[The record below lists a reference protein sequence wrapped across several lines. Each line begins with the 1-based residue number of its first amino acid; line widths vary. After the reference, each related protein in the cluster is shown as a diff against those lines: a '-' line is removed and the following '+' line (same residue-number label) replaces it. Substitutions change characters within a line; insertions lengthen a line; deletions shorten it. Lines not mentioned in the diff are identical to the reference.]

1 MKQDLISKWYN
12 PDLTDEQNVSLLKEH
27 GISIS
32 VITLKR
38 WRKKQGISKE
48 KGGDRKSQHYKDNTT
63 KIKVSLQNQS
73 IKDNKEEKSKYQNQS
88 IISDQSIKI
97 KVSNPLNQSAI
108 LENQSIISD
117 QSIKIKVSNPLNQSA
132 ILENQSIKSE
142 EIKVSKSEKQSDKS
156 KCKNQSTTF
165 EEAEPLDWDME
176 DGKFMEIMPKG
187 KITSEMYDKMFGDDS
202 VPHYTGK
209 TPPKQITLETFR
221 NETGDLPVKDV
232 KYYLSKNL
240 PEVIDDAEEFKKWI
254 NATFYLLKGTK
265 NWTDYLLHRETYS
278 KILAAANRGYSAD
291 YEKGTTVEQ
300 WQIQRAKDSYYKMW
314 GNYKYPYF
322 EKKYSNEPYNV
333 ACEDLYK
340 TYGIVPMKLEDY
352 RKVIDE
358 KLGKKQEKINSDP
371 NWQPFSMKGNTY
383 ADEDYDE
390 DEEEEIE
397 RKNYDKDISN
407 KAVNGMTNEEM
418 MRFVC
423 DGNF

>member
-1 MKQDLISKWYN
+1 MKQDLIGKWYN
-12 PDLTDEQNVSLLKEH
+12 PDLTDDQNVSLLKEH

-32 VITLKR
+32 LSTLRR
-38 WRKKQGISKE
+38 WRKSQSITKTM
-48 KGGDRKSQHYKDNTT
+48 GGDHKSEEYKKSKNQVVKLQKSTIQNQVFKQNEYLKSSVQNQVIKSEIKCSESSNQNEEQVVKT
-63 KIKVSLQNQS
+63 NEIKVS
-73 IKDNKEEKSKYQNQS
+73 K
-88 IISDQSIKI
+88 
-97 KVSNPLNQSAI
+97 PLNQSAI
-108 LENQSIISD
+108 
-117 QSIKIKVSNPLNQSA
+117 
-132 ILENQSIKSE
+132 SE
-142 EIKVSKSEKQSDKS
+142 EENEI
-156 KCKNQSTTF
+156 
-165 EEAEPLDWDME
+165 LDWDME

-221 NETGDLPVKDV
+221 NDTGDLPVKDV

-240 PEVIDDAEEFKKWI
+240 PEVIDDSEEFKKWI
-254 NATFYLLKGTK
+254 NATFYLLKGAK

-291 YEKGTTVEQ
+291 YENGTTVEQ

-340 TYGIVPMKLEDY
+340 TYGIVPMRLEDY
-352 RKVIDE
+352 RRIMDE
-358 KLGKKQEKINSDP
+358 KMGKKKEKINSDP

>member
-1 MKQDLISKWYN
+1 MYLKQDLIGKWYN

-88 IISDQSIKI
+88 IKI
-97 KVSNPLNQSAI
+97 KVSSPLNQS
-108 LENQSIISD
+108 
-117 QSIKIKVSNPLNQSA
+117 V

-142 EIKVSKSEKQSDKS
+142 EIKVSKSE
-156 KCKNQSTTF
+156 NQSATF

-240 PEVIDDAEEFKKWI
+240 PKVIDDAEEFKKWI
-254 NATFYLLKGTK
+254 NATFYLKKKKK

-278 KILAAANRGYSAD
+278 KILAAARKGYEPD

-314 GNYKYPYF
+314 GSYKYPYF
-322 EKKYSNEPYNV
+322 EQKYSNEPYNV

-340 TYGIVPMKLEDY
+340 TYGIVPMRLEDY
-352 RKVIDE
+352 RRIMNE
-358 KLGKKQEKINSDP
+358 KMGKKQEKINSDP

-390 DEEEEIE
+390 DEEEEISNK
-397 RKNYDKDISN
+397 KNYDNDISN

>member
-1 MKQDLISKWYN
+1 MKQDLIGKWYN

-48 KGGDRKSQHYKDNTT
+48 RGGDRKSEYYKDSVAETKVSLQNQSIISDQSI
-63 KIKVSLQNQS
+63 KIKVSNPNNNQSITSKSKYQNQS

-108 LENQSIISD
+108 L
-117 QSIKIKVSNPLNQSA
+117 
-132 ILENQSIKSE
+132 
-142 EIKVSKSEKQSDKS
+142 
-156 KCKNQSTTF
+156 

-209 TPPKQITLETFR
+209 TPPKKITLETFR

-240 PEVIDDAEEFKKWI
+240 PKVIDDAEEFKKWI
-254 NATFYLLKGTK
+254 NATFYLLKGAK
-265 NWTDYLLHRETYS
+265 NWTDYLLHRETYG
-278 KILAAANRGYSAD
+278 KILAAARKGYESD

-340 TYGIVPMKLEDY
+340 TYGIVPMRLEDY
-352 RKVIDE
+352 RRIMEE
-358 KLGKKQEKINSDP
+358 KSGKKQEKINSDP

-383 ADEDYDE
+383 SDEDYDE
-390 DEEEEIE
+390 EEEEISNK
-397 RKNYDKDISN
+397 KNYDKDISN

-418 MRFVC
+418 MKFVC

>member
-1 MKQDLISKWYN
+1 MKQDLIGKWYN

-32 VITLKR
+32 KRTLIT
-38 WRKKQGISKE
+38 WRKNQGIAKQR
-48 KGGDRKSQHYKDNTT
+48 GGDRKSIDFK
-63 KIKVSLQNQS
+63 
-73 IKDNKEEKSKYQNQS
+73 
-88 IISDQSIKI
+88 
-97 KVSNPLNQSAI
+97 NQSAI
-108 LENQSIISD
+108 FKVQLLTNQSAKVTKSKCKNQDATLENQSIISD

-132 ILENQSIKSE
+132 
-142 EIKVSKSEKQSDKS
+142 
-156 KCKNQSTTF
+156 TF
-165 EEAEPLDWDME
+165 EEAEPLDWDNE

-187 KITSEMYDKMFGDDS
+187 KITSEIYDKMFGDDS

-340 TYGIVPMKLEDY
+340 TYGIVPMRLEDY
-352 RKVIDE
+352 RRIIDE
-358 KLGKKQEKINSDP
+358 KMGKKQEKINSDP

-390 DEEEEIE
+390 DDEEEIE

>member
-1 MKQDLISKWYN
+1 MKQDLIKKWYN
-12 PDLTDEQNVSLLKEH
+12 PGLTDEQNVSLLKEH

-32 VITLKR
+32 AITLKR

-48 KGGDRKSQHYKDNTT
+48 RGGDRKSQYYKDSVAET
-63 KIKVSLQNQS
+63 KVSLQNQS

-97 KVSNPLNQSAI
+97 KVSNPNNNQSI
-108 LENQSIISD
+108 KIQSKYQNQSIISDQSEKIKVSKSENQSIISD
-117 QSIKIKVSNPLNQSA
+117 QSEKIKVQNSLNQSA
-132 ILENQSIKSE
+132 
-142 EIKVSKSEKQSDKS
+142 
-156 KCKNQSTTF
+156 TF
-165 EEAEPLDWDME
+165 EEAEPLGWDME

-240 PEVIDDAEEFKKWI
+240 PKVIDDAEEFKKWI
-254 NATFYLLKGTK
+254 NATFYLLKGAK

-340 TYGIVPMKLEDY
+340 TYGIVPMRLEDY
-352 RKVIDE
+352 RRIMDE
-358 KLGKKQEKINSDP
+358 KMGKKQEKINSDP

>member
-32 VITLKR
+32 LSTLRR
-38 WRKKQGISKE
+38 WRKSQSITKTI
-48 KGGDRKSQHYKDNTT
+48 GGDHKSEEYKKSKNQVVKLQKSSSQNQVFKQNEYLKSSVQNQVIKSEIKCSESSNQNEEQVVKTNE
-63 KIKVSLQNQS
+63 IKVS
-73 IKDNKEEKSKYQNQS
+73 K
-88 IISDQSIKI
+88 
-97 KVSNPLNQSAI
+97 PLNQSAI
-108 LENQSIISD
+108 
-117 QSIKIKVSNPLNQSA
+117 
-132 ILENQSIKSE
+132 SE
-142 EIKVSKSEKQSDKS
+142 EENEI
-156 KCKNQSTTF
+156 
-165 EEAEPLDWDME
+165 LDWDME

-333 ACEDLYK
+333 TCEDLYK
-340 TYGIVPMKLEDY
+340 TYGIVPMRLEDY
-352 RKVIDE
+352 RRIMDE
-358 KLGKKQEKINSDP
+358 KMGKKKEKINSDP

>member
-1 MKQDLISKWYN
+1 MKQDLIGKWYN
-12 PDLTDEQNVSLLKEH
+12 TDLTDEQNVSLLKEH
-27 GISIS
+27 GINICLK
-32 VITLKR
+32 TLKN
-38 WRKKQGISKE
+38 WRKNQGITKQR
-48 KGGDRKSQHYKDNTT
+48 GGDRKSIEYKNQSV
-63 KIKVSLQNQS
+63 KIKRQISPEISKGNFQS
-73 IKDNKEEKSKYQNQS
+73 VKNNEYQRVNS
-88 IISDQSIKI
+88 T
-97 KVSNPLNQSAI
+97 NNQSANSS
-108 LENQSIISD
+108 ENQ
-117 QSIKIKVSNPLNQSA
+117 
-132 ILENQSIKSE
+132 SE
-142 EIKVSKSEKQSDKS
+142 EIKVQLLTNQSVKVTKS
-156 KCKNQSTTF
+156 KCKNQSATF

-240 PEVIDDAEEFKKWI
+240 PKVIDDAEEFKKWI
-254 NATFYLLKGTK
+254 NATFYLLKGAK
-265 NWTDYLLHRETYS
+265 NWTDYLLHRETYG
-278 KILAAANRGYSAD
+278 KILAAAKKGYEPD
-291 YEKGTTVEQ
+291 YEKGTTVER
-300 WQIQRAKDSYYKMW
+300 WQIQRAKDSYYNMW

-340 TYGIVPMKLEDY
+340 TYGIVPMRLEDY
-352 RKVIDE
+352 RRIMDE
-358 KLGKKQEKINSDP
+358 KMGKEQEKINSDP

>member
-1 MKQDLISKWYN
+1 MKQDLIKKWYN
-12 PDLTDEQNVSLLKEH
+12 PELTDEQNVSLLKEH

-48 KGGDRKSQHYKDNTT
+48 RGGDRKSQYYKDSVAET
-63 KIKVSLQNQS
+63 KVSLQNQS

-97 KVSNPLNQSAI
+97 KVSGTDDNQSIKKDEIKVSKPLNQSA
-108 LENQSIISD
+108 
-117 QSIKIKVSNPLNQSA
+117 
-132 ILENQSIKSE
+132 
-142 EIKVSKSEKQSDKS
+142 
-156 KCKNQSTTF
+156 TF

-221 NETGDLPVKDV
+221 NETGELPVKDV

-333 ACEDLYK
+333 ACEELYK
-340 TYGIVPMKLEDY
+340 TYGIVPMRLEDY
-352 RKVIDE
+352 RRIMDE
-358 KLGKKQEKINSDP
+358 KLGKKQEKNNSDP

>member
-1 MKQDLISKWYN
+1 MKQDLIKKWYN
-12 PDLTDEQNVSLLKEH
+12 PELTDEQNVSLLKEH

-38 WRKKQGISKE
+38 WRKKQGIFKE
-48 KGGDRKSQHYKDNTT
+48 RGGDRKSQYYKDSVAET
-63 KIKVSLQNQS
+63 KVSL
-73 IKDNKEEKSKYQNQS
+73 QNQS

-97 KVSNPLNQSAI
+97 KVSNPDDNQSITIQSKYQERVKELQAKGRNQSI
-108 LENQSIISD
+108 KKDEIKVSKSENQSIISD
-117 QSIKIKVSNPLNQSA
+117 QN
-132 ILENQSIKSE
+132 
-142 EIKVSKSEKQSDKS
+142 DKS
-156 KCKNQSTTF
+156 KCNFQSATF
-165 EEAEPLDWDME
+165 EEAEPLDWDNE

-221 NETGDLPVKDV
+221 NETGDLPVKDI

-340 TYGIVPMKLEDY
+340 TYGIVPMRLENY
-352 RKVIDE
+352 RRIMDE
-358 KLGKKQEKINSDP
+358 KSGKKQEKINSDP

-390 DEEEEIE
+390 EEEEISNK
-397 RKNYDKDISN
+397 KNYDKDISN

>member
-1 MKQDLISKWYN
+1 MKQDLIKKWYN
-12 PDLTDEQNVSLLKEH
+12 PELTDEQNVSLLKEH

-32 VITLKR
+32 KRTLIT
-38 WRKKQGISKE
+38 WRKNQGIAKQR
-48 KGGDRKSQHYKDNTT
+48 GGDRKSIDFK
-63 KIKVSLQNQS
+63 NQS
-73 IKDNKEEKSKYQNQS
+73 AIFKVQNVTDKSKYQNQS
-88 IISDQSIKI
+88 EEI
-97 KVSNPLNQSAI
+97 KVQLLSNQSAKVTKSKCK
-108 LENQSIISD
+108 NQ
-117 QSIKIKVSNPLNQSA
+117 NA

-142 EIKVSKSEKQSDKS
+142 KIKVSKSEKQSDES
-156 KCKNQSTTF
+156 KYQNQSATF

-340 TYGIVPMKLEDY
+340 TYGIVPMRLEDY
-352 RKVIDE
+352 RRMMDE
-358 KLGKKQEKINSDP
+358 KSGKKQEKINSDP

-390 DEEEEIE
+390 EEEEIE

>member
-1 MKQDLISKWYN
+1 MKQDLIGKWYN

-48 KGGDRKSQHYKDNTT
+48 RGGDRKSQYYKDSVAET
-63 KIKVSLQNQS
+63 KVSL
-73 IKDNKEEKSKYQNQS
+73 QNQS

-97 KVSNPLNQSAI
+97 KVSNP
-108 LENQSIISD
+108 EDNQSITIQSKYQERVKELQAKGMK
-117 QSIKIKVSNPLNQSA
+117 QSIKKD
-132 ILENQSIKSE
+132 
-142 EIKVSKSEKQSDKS
+142 EIKVSKSENQSIILDQSAKSKEQKQSA
-156 KCKNQSTTF
+156 TF

-221 NETGDLPVKDV
+221 NETGDLPVKDI

-340 TYGIVPMKLEDY
+340 TYGIVPIRLEDY
-352 RKVIDE
+352 RRIMDE
-358 KLGKKQEKINSDP
+358 KMGKKQEKINSDP

-390 DEEEEIE
+390 EEEEISNK
-397 RKNYDKDISN
+397 KNYDKDISN
-407 KAVNGMTNEEM
+407 TAVNGMTNEEM

>member
-1 MKQDLISKWYN
+1 MKQDLIGKWYN

-48 KGGDRKSQHYKDNTT
+48 RGGDRKSQYYKDSIVET
-63 KIKVSLQNQS
+63 KVSLQNQS

-97 KVSNPLNQSAI
+97 KVSNPDD
-108 LENQSIISD
+108 NQSI
-117 QSIKIKVSNPLNQSA
+117 KKEGIKVSKPLNQSA
-132 ILENQSIKSE
+132 ISE
-142 EIKVSKSEKQSDKS
+142 EESEV
-156 KCKNQSTTF
+156 
-165 EEAEPLDWDME
+165 LDWDME

-340 TYGIVPMKLEDY
+340 TYGIVPMRLEDY
-352 RKVIDE
+352 RRMMDE
-358 KLGKKQEKINSDP
+358 KSGKKQEKINSDP

-383 ADEDYDE
+383 TDEDYDE
-390 DEEEEIE
+390 EEEEISDK
-397 RKNYDKDISN
+397 KNYDKDISN

>member
-1 MKQDLISKWYN
+1 MKQDLIGKWYN

-32 VITLKR
+32 KRTLIT
-38 WRKKQGISKE
+38 WRKNQGIAKQR
-48 KGGDRKSQHYKDNTT
+48 GGDRKSIDFKNQSAIFKVQNIADKSKCNFQSANSSENQSEE
-63 KIKVSLQNQS
+63 IKVQLLSNQS
-73 IKDNKEEKSKYQNQS
+73 AKVTKSKCKNQ
-88 IISDQSIKI
+88 D
-97 KVSNPLNQSAI
+97 AI

-132 ILENQSIKSE
+132 ISE
-142 EIKVSKSEKQSDKS
+142 EEIEV
-156 KCKNQSTTF
+156 
-165 EEAEPLDWDME
+165 LDWDME

-314 GNYKYPYF
+314 GNFKYPYF

-340 TYGIVPMKLEDY
+340 TYGIVPMRLEDY
-352 RKVIDE
+352 RRIMDE
-358 KLGKKQEKINSDP
+358 KMGKKQEKINSDP

-390 DEEEEIE
+390 EEEEISNK
-397 RKNYDKDISN
+397 KNYDKDISN

>member
-1 MKQDLISKWYN
+1 MKQDLIKKWYN
-12 PDLTDEQNVSLLKEH
+12 SELTDEQNVSLLKEH

-32 VITLKR
+32 AITLKR

-48 KGGDRKSQHYKDNTT
+48 RGGDRKSQYYKDSVAET
-63 KIKVSLQNQS
+63 KVSLQNQS

-88 IISDQSIKI
+88 ITSKSKYQ
-97 KVSNPLNQSAI
+97 
-108 LENQSIISD
+108 NQSIISD
-117 QSIKIKVSNPLNQSA
+117 QSEKIKVQNSLNQSA
-132 ILENQSIKSE
+132 
-142 EIKVSKSEKQSDKS
+142 
-156 KCKNQSTTF
+156 TF
-165 EEAEPLDWDME
+165 EEAEPLDWDNE

-322 EKKYSNEPYNV
+322 EKKYSNEPYNA

-340 TYGIVPMKLEDY
+340 TYGIVPMRLEDY
-352 RKVIDE
+352 RRIMDE
-358 KLGKKQEKINSDP
+358 KMGKKQEKINSDP

-418 MRFVC
+418 MKFVC

>member
-1 MKQDLISKWYN
+1 MKQDLIGKWYN

-32 VITLKR
+32 LSTLRR
-38 WRKKQGISKE
+38 WRKSQSITKTM
-48 KGGDRKSQHYKDNTT
+48 GGDHKSEEYKKSKNQVVKLQKSSSQNQVFKQNEYLKLSVQNQVIKSEIKCSESSNQNEEQVVKTNE
-63 KIKVSLQNQS
+63 IKVS
-73 IKDNKEEKSKYQNQS
+73 K
-88 IISDQSIKI
+88 
-97 KVSNPLNQSAI
+97 PLNQSAI
-108 LENQSIISD
+108 
-117 QSIKIKVSNPLNQSA
+117 
-132 ILENQSIKSE
+132 SE
-142 EIKVSKSEKQSDKS
+142 EENEI
-156 KCKNQSTTF
+156 
-165 EEAEPLDWDME
+165 LDWDME

-333 ACEDLYK
+333 TCEDLYK
-340 TYGIVPMKLEDY
+340 TYGIVPMRLEDY
-352 RKVIDE
+352 RRIMDE
-358 KLGKKQEKINSDP
+358 KMGKKKEKINSDP

-383 ADEDYDE
+383 ADEDYNE

>member
-1 MKQDLISKWYN
+1 MKQDLIKKWYN
-12 PDLTDEQNVSLLKEH
+12 PELTDEQNVSLLKEH

-32 VITLKR
+32 KRTLIT
-38 WRKKQGISKE
+38 WRKNQGIAKQR
-48 KGGDRKSQHYKDNTT
+48 GGDRKSIDFKNQSAIFKVQNIADKSKCNFQSANSSENQSEE
-63 KIKVSLQNQS
+63 IKVQKLHNQS
-73 IKDNKEEKSKYQNQS
+73 AKITQSKCKNQ
-88 IISDQSIKI
+88 D
-97 KVSNPLNQSAI
+97 AI

-132 ILENQSIKSE
+132 ISE
-142 EIKVSKSEKQSDKS
+142 EESDV
-156 KCKNQSTTF
+156 
-165 EEAEPLDWDME
+165 LDWDNE

-278 KILAAANRGYSAD
+278 KILAAANRGYSPD
-291 YEKGTTVEQ
+291 YENGTTVEQ

-340 TYGIVPMKLEDY
+340 TYGIVPMRLEDY
-352 RKVIDE
+352 RRIMDE
-358 KLGKKQEKINSDP
+358 KMGKKQEKINSDP

-390 DEEEEIE
+390 DEEEEISNK
-397 RKNYDKDISN
+397 KNYDKDISN

>member
-88 IISDQSIKI
+88 IISDQSEKI
-97 KVSNPLNQSAI
+97 KVSNPI
-108 LENQSIISD
+108 NQSITSKSKY
-117 QSIKIKVSNPLNQSA
+117 QNQDA

-142 EIKVSKSEKQSDKS
+142 EIKVSKSE
-156 KCKNQSTTF
+156 NQSAIS
-165 EEAEPLDWDME
+165 EEDEILDWDLE
-176 DGKFMEIMPKG
+176 SGEFLDLGGKNGEM
-187 KITSEMYDKMFGDDS
+187 TSEEFDRLFGDDS

-209 TPPKQITLETFR
+209 MPPKEITIDSFR
-221 NETGDLPVKDV
+221 NDTGEPPVNDV
-232 KYYLSKNL
+232 YYYLQKNL
-240 PEVIDDAEEFKKWI
+240 PKIIDEAEEFKKWI

-265 NWTDYLLHRETYS
+265 NWTDYKMHRETYS
-278 KILAAANRGYSAD
+278 KILAAANRAYNTE

-300 WQIQRAKDSYYKMW
+300 WQIERAKDSYYKMW
-314 GNYKYPYF
+314 GNKYIYF
-322 EKKYSNEPYNV
+322 QKKYSNEPYNI
-333 ACEDLYK
+333 ACEDLYRD
-340 TYGIVPMKLEDY
+340 YGIVPMRLEDY
-352 RKVIDE
+352 KEMMDI
-358 KLGKKQEKINSDP
+358 KLGRQKKQINSDP

-383 ADEDYDE
+383 NDESYEED
-390 DEEEEIE
+390 DEEEISY
-397 RKNYDKDISN
+397 KNKYDNDISN
-407 KAVNGMTNEEM
+407 KAVNGMSNEEM
-418 MRFVC
+418 LRFVC

>member
-1 MKQDLISKWYN
+1 MKQDLIGKWYN

-32 VITLKR
+32 LSTLRR
-38 WRKKQGISKE
+38 WRKSQSITKTM
-48 KGGDRKSQHYKDNTT
+48 GGDHKSEEYKKSKNQVV
-63 KIKVSLQNQS
+63 KLQKSSSQNQVF
-73 IKDNKEEKSKYQNQS
+73 KQNEYLKSSVQYQ
-88 IISDQSIKI
+88 
-97 KVSNPLNQSAI
+97 V
-108 LENQSIISD
+108 
-117 QSIKIKVSNPLNQSA
+117 V
-132 ILENQSIKSE
+132 KSE
-142 EIKVSKSEKQSDKS
+142 IKCSESSSQNEEQVVKTNEIKVSKPLNQRAISE
-156 KCKNQSTTF
+156 
-165 EEAEPLDWDME
+165 EENEILDWDME

-221 NETGDLPVKDV
+221 NETGDLPVKDM

-240 PEVIDDAEEFKKWI
+240 PKVIDDAEEFKKWI
-254 NATFYLLKGTK
+254 NATFYLLKGAK
-265 NWTDYLLHRETYS
+265 NWTDYLLHRETYG

-314 GNYKYPYF
+314 GNCKYPYF

-340 TYGIVPMKLEDY
+340 TYGIVPMRLEDY
-352 RKVIDE
+352 RKIMDE
-358 KLGKKQEKINSDP
+358 KSGKKQEKINSDP

>member
-1 MKQDLISKWYN
+1 MKQDLIGKWYN

-48 KGGDRKSQHYKDNTT
+48 RGGDRKSQYYKDSIVET
-63 KIKVSLQNQS
+63 KVSLQNQS

-97 KVSNPLNQSAI
+97 KVSKPDDNQSIKKDEIKVSKPLNQSA
-108 LENQSIISD
+108 NM
-117 QSIKIKVSNPLNQSA
+117 
-132 ILENQSIKSE
+132 E
-142 EIKVSKSEKQSDKS
+142 EESM
-156 KCKNQSTTF
+156 T
-165 EEAEPLDWDME
+165 LDWDNE

-209 TPPKQITLETFR
+209 THPKQITLETFR
-221 NETGDLPVKDV
+221 NETGDLPVKNV

-340 TYGIVPMKLEDY
+340 TYGIVPMRLEDY
-352 RKVIDE
+352 RRIMDE

-390 DEEEEIE
+390 EEEEIE

>member
-1 MKQDLISKWYN
+1 MKQDLIKKWYN
-12 PDLTDEQNVSLLKEH
+12 PVLTDEQNVSLLKEH

-32 VITLKR
+32 AITLKR

-48 KGGDRKSQHYKDNTT
+48 RGGDRKSQYYKDSVAET
-63 KIKVSLQNQS
+63 KVSLQNQS

-97 KVSNPLNQSAI
+97 KVSNPNNNQSI
-108 LENQSIISD
+108 KIQSKYQNQSIKSEKIKVSKSENQSIISD
-117 QSIKIKVSNPLNQSA
+117 QSEKSKVQNSLNQSA
-132 ILENQSIKSE
+132 
-142 EIKVSKSEKQSDKS
+142 
-156 KCKNQSTTF
+156 TF

-176 DGKFMEIMPKG
+176 DVKFMEIMPKG

-240 PEVIDDAEEFKKWI
+240 PKVIDDAEEFKKWI
-254 NATFYLLKGTK
+254 NATFYLLKGAK

-340 TYGIVPMKLEDY
+340 TYGIVPMRLEDY
-352 RKVIDE
+352 RRIMDE
-358 KLGKKQEKINSDP
+358 KMGKNQEKINSDP

-390 DEEEEIE
+390 DEEEEIK

>member
-1 MKQDLISKWYN
+1 MKQDLIGKWYN

-32 VITLKR
+32 LSTLRR
-38 WRKKQGISKE
+38 WRKSQSITKTM
-48 KGGDRKSQHYKDNTT
+48 GGDHKSEEYKKSKNQVVKLQKSSSQNQVFKQNEYLKSSVQNQVVKSEIKCSESSSQNEEQVVKTNE
-63 KIKVSLQNQS
+63 IKVS
-73 IKDNKEEKSKYQNQS
+73 K
-88 IISDQSIKI
+88 
-97 KVSNPLNQSAI
+97 PLNQSAI
-108 LENQSIISD
+108 
-117 QSIKIKVSNPLNQSA
+117 
-132 ILENQSIKSE
+132 SE
-142 EIKVSKSEKQSDKS
+142 EENEI
-156 KCKNQSTTF
+156 
-165 EEAEPLDWDME
+165 LDWDME

-221 NETGDLPVKDV
+221 NETGNLPVKDV

-240 PEVIDDAEEFKKWI
+240 PEVIDNSEEFKKWI

-340 TYGIVPMKLEDY
+340 TYGIVPMRLEDY
-352 RKVIDE
+352 RRIMDE
-358 KLGKKQEKINSDP
+358 KSGKKQEKINSDP

>member
-1 MKQDLISKWYN
+1 MKQDLIGKWYN

-32 VITLKR
+32 LSTLRR
-38 WRKKQGISKE
+38 WRKSQSITKTM
-48 KGGDRKSQHYKDNTT
+48 GGDH
-63 KIKVSLQNQS
+63 
-73 IKDNKEEKSKYQNQS
+73 
-88 IISDQSIKI
+88 
-97 KVSNPLNQSAI
+97 
-108 LENQSIISD
+108 
-117 QSIKIKVSNPLNQSA
+117 
-132 ILENQSIKSE
+132 KSE
-142 EIKVSKSEKQSDKS
+142 EYKKSKNQVVKIKCSTDENQVFKQNEYLKSSVQNQVVKSEIKCSKSSVQNENQVVKDNEKQ
-156 KCKNQSTTF
+156 NVNL
-165 EEAEPLDWDME
+165 EEESEVLDWDNE
-176 DGKFMEIMPKG
+176 DGKFMEITPKG

-221 NETGDLPVKDV
+221 NETGDLPVKDI

-240 PEVIDDAEEFKKWI
+240 PKVIDDAEEFKKWI

-265 NWTDYLLHRETYS
+265 NWTDYLLHRETYG
-278 KILAAANRGYSAD
+278 KILAAANRGYSPD

-314 GNYKYPYF
+314 GTYKYPYF

-333 ACEDLYK
+333 ACEELYK
-340 TYGIVPMKLEDY
+340 TYGIVPMRLEDY
-352 RKVIDE
+352 RRVMDE
-358 KLGKKQEKINSDP
+358 KSGKKQEKINSDP

-390 DEEEEIE
+390 EEEEISNK
-397 RKNYDKDISN
+397 KNYDKDISN

>member
-1 MKQDLISKWYN
+1 MKQDLIGKWYN

-97 KVSNPLNQSAI
+97 KVSNPDN
-108 LENQSIISD
+108 NQSITIQSKYQN
-117 QSIKIKVSNPLNQSA
+117 QSIKKDEIKVSKPLNQSA
-132 ILENQSIKSE
+132 ISE
-142 EIKVSKSEKQSDKS
+142 EESEV
-156 KCKNQSTTF
+156 
-165 EEAEPLDWDME
+165 LDWDME

-278 KILAAANRGYSAD
+278 KILAAARKGYEPD

-340 TYGIVPMKLEDY
+340 TYGIVPMRLEDY
-352 RKVIDE
+352 RRMMDE
-358 KLGKKQEKINSDP
+358 KSGKKQEKINSDP

-383 ADEDYDE
+383 ADEDYDD

>member
-1 MKQDLISKWYN
+1 MKQDLIKKWYN
-12 PDLTDEQNVSLLKEH
+12 PELTDEQNVSLLKEH

-32 VITLKR
+32 AITLKR

-48 KGGDRKSQHYKDNTT
+48 RGGDRKSQYYKDSVAET
-63 KIKVSLQNQS
+63 KVSLQNQS

-88 IISDQSIKI
+88 IISDQSIK
-97 KVSNPLNQSAI
+97 
-108 LENQSIISD
+108 
-117 QSIKIKVSNPLNQSA
+117 
-132 ILENQSIKSE
+132 SE
-142 EIKVSKSEKQSDKS
+142 EIKVSKSENQSDKS
-156 KCKNQSTTF
+156 KYQNQSATF
-165 EEAEPLDWDME
+165 EEAEPLDWDNE

-340 TYGIVPMKLEDY
+340 TYGIVPMRLEDY
-352 RKVIDE
+352 RRIMDE
-358 KLGKKQEKINSDP
+358 KMGKNQEKINSDP

-418 MRFVC
+418 MKFVC

>member
-1 MKQDLISKWYN
+1 MKQDLIGKWYN

-48 KGGDRKSQHYKDNTT
+48 RGGDRKSQYYKDSIVET
-63 KIKVSLQNQS
+63 KVSLQNQS
-73 IKDNKEEKSKYQNQS
+73 IKDTKEEKSKYQNQS

-97 KVSNPLNQSAI
+97 KVSNPDD
-108 LENQSIISD
+108 NQSIKKD
-117 QSIKIKVSNPLNQSA
+117 EIKVSKPLNQSA
-132 ILENQSIKSE
+132 
-142 EIKVSKSEKQSDKS
+142 
-156 KCKNQSTTF
+156 TF
-165 EEAEPLDWDME
+165 EEAEPLNWDME

-340 TYGIVPMKLEDY
+340 TYGIVPMRLEDY
-352 RKVIDE
+352 RRMMDE
-358 KLGKKQEKINSDP
+358 KSGKKQEKINSDP

-390 DEEEEIE
+390 EEEEISDK
-397 RKNYDKDISN
+397 KNYDKDISN

>member
-1 MKQDLISKWYN
+1 MKQDLIKKWYN
-12 PDLTDEQNVSLLKEH
+12 PVLTDEQNVSLLKEH

-32 VITLKR
+32 AITLKR

-48 KGGDRKSQHYKDNTT
+48 RGGDRKSQYYKDSVAET
-63 KIKVSLQNQS
+63 KVSLQNQS

-97 KVSNPLNQSAI
+97 KVSNPNNNQSI
-108 LENQSIISD
+108 KIQSKYQNQSIKSEKIKVSKSENQSIISD
-117 QSIKIKVSNPLNQSA
+117 QSEKSKVQNSLNQSA
-132 ILENQSIKSE
+132 
-142 EIKVSKSEKQSDKS
+142 
-156 KCKNQSTTF
+156 TF

-176 DGKFMEIMPKG
+176 DVKFMEIMPKG

-240 PEVIDDAEEFKKWI
+240 PKVIDDAEEFKKWI
-254 NATFYLLKGTK
+254 NATFYLLKGAK

-340 TYGIVPMKLEDY
+340 TYGIVPMRLEDY
-352 RKVIDE
+352 RRIMDE
-358 KLGKKQEKINSDP
+358 KMGKNQEKINSDP

-390 DEEEEIE
+390 DEEEEIK

-418 MRFVC
+418 MRFIC

>member
-1 MKQDLISKWYN
+1 MKQDLIKKWYN
-12 PDLTDEQNVSLLKEH
+12 PELTDEQNVSLLKEH

-32 VITLKR
+32 KRTLVT
-38 WRKKQGISKE
+38 WRKNNSIIRTR
-48 KGGDRKSQHYKDNTT
+48 GGDHCSEEYK
-63 KIKVSLQNQS
+63 KAKC
-73 IKDNKEEKSKYQNQS
+73 KSKVQNSLKQS
-88 IISDQSIKI
+88 AISDQSKKS
-97 KVSNPLNQSAI
+97 KVQKQSAISDQSEKSKVQNSLNQSA
-108 LENQSIISD
+108 
-117 QSIKIKVSNPLNQSA
+117 
-132 ILENQSIKSE
+132 
-142 EIKVSKSEKQSDKS
+142 
-156 KCKNQSTTF
+156 TF
-165 EEAEPLDWDME
+165 EEAEPLGWDNE

-240 PEVIDDAEEFKKWI
+240 PKVIDDAEEFKKWI
-254 NATFYLLKGTK
+254 NATFYLLKGAK

-340 TYGIVPMKLEDY
+340 TYGIVPMRLEDY
-352 RKVIDE
+352 RRIMDE
-358 KLGKKQEKINSDP
+358 KMGKKQEKINSDP

>member
-1 MKQDLISKWYN
+1 MKQDLIGKWYN

-32 VITLKR
+32 LSTLRR
-38 WRKKQGISKE
+38 WRKSQSITKTM
-48 KGGDRKSQHYKDNTT
+48 GGDHKSEEYKKSKNQVVKLQKSSSQNQVFKQNEYLKSSVQNQVVKSEIKCSESSSQNEEQVVKTNE
-63 KIKVSLQNQS
+63 IKVS
-73 IKDNKEEKSKYQNQS
+73 K
-88 IISDQSIKI
+88 
-97 KVSNPLNQSAI
+97 PLNQSAI
-108 LENQSIISD
+108 
-117 QSIKIKVSNPLNQSA
+117 
-132 ILENQSIKSE
+132 SE
-142 EIKVSKSEKQSDKS
+142 EENEI
-156 KCKNQSTTF
+156 
-165 EEAEPLDWDME
+165 LDWDME

-240 PEVIDDAEEFKKWI
+240 PEVIDNSEEFKKWI

-340 TYGIVPMKLEDY
+340 TYGIVPMRLEDY
-352 RKVIDE
+352 RRIMDE
-358 KLGKKQEKINSDP
+358 KSGKKQEKINSDP

>member
-1 MKQDLISKWYN
+1 MKQDLIGKWYN
-12 PDLTDEQNVSLLKEH
+12 PDLTDEQNVSLLKEY

-32 VITLKR
+32 KRTLIT
-38 WRKKQGISKE
+38 WRKNQGIAKQR
-48 KGGDRKSQHYKDNTT
+48 GGDRKSIDFK
-63 KIKVSLQNQS
+63 
-73 IKDNKEEKSKYQNQS
+73 
-88 IISDQSIKI
+88 
-97 KVSNPLNQSAI
+97 NQSAI
-108 LENQSIISD
+108 FKVQNITDKSKCNFQSANSSENQS
-117 QSIKIKVSNPLNQSA
+117 
-132 ILENQSIKSE
+132 E
-142 EIKVSKSEKQSDKS
+142 ESDKS
-156 KCKNQSTTF
+156 KCKKQDAKLNEIKVQNSLKQSAIS
-165 EEAEPLDWDME
+165 EEESEVLDWDME

-278 KILAAANRGYSAD
+278 KILSAANRGYSAD
-291 YEKGTTVEQ
+291 YKKGTTVEQ

-340 TYGIVPMKLEDY
+340 TYGIVPMRLEDY
-352 RKVIDE
+352 RRIMDE
-358 KLGKKQEKINSDP
+358 KMGKK
-371 NWQPFSMKGNTY
+371 
-383 ADEDYDE
+383 
-390 DEEEEIE
+390 
-397 RKNYDKDISN
+397 
-407 KAVNGMTNEEM
+407 
-418 MRFVC
+418 
-423 DGNF
+423 

>member
-1 MKQDLISKWYN
+1 MKQDLIKKWYN
-12 PDLTDEQNVSLLKEH
+12 PELTDEQNVSLLKEH

-32 VITLKR
+32 AITLKR

-48 KGGDRKSQHYKDNTT
+48 RGGDRKSQYYKDSVAET
-63 KIKVSLQNQS
+63 KVSLQNQS

-97 KVSNPLNQSAI
+97 KVSNPNNNQSI
-108 LENQSIISD
+108 KIQSKYQNQSIKSEKIKVSKSENQSIISD
-117 QSIKIKVSNPLNQSA
+117 QSEKIKVQNSLNQSA
-132 ILENQSIKSE
+132 
-142 EIKVSKSEKQSDKS
+142 
-156 KCKNQSTTF
+156 TF
-165 EEAEPLDWDME
+165 EKAEPLDWDME

-240 PEVIDDAEEFKKWI
+240 PKVIDDAEEFKKWI

-322 EKKYSNEPYNV
+322 EKKYSNEPYNA

-340 TYGIVPMKLEDY
+340 TYGIVPMRLEDY
-352 RKVIDE
+352 RRIMDE
-358 KLGKKQEKINSDP
+358 KMGKKHEKINSDP

>member
-1 MKQDLISKWYN
+1 MKQDLIKKWYN
-12 PDLTDEQNVSLLKEH
+12 PELTDEQNVSLLKEH

-32 VITLKR
+32 AITLKR

-48 KGGDRKSQHYKDNTT
+48 RGGDRKSQYYKDSVAET
-63 KIKVSLQNQS
+63 KVSLQNQN

-97 KVSNPLNQSAI
+97 KVSSPLNQSA
-108 LENQSIISD
+108 N
-117 QSIKIKVSNPLNQSA
+117 
-132 ILENQSIKSE
+132 LENQSIKSE

-156 KCKNQSTTF
+156 KYQNQSANF
-165 EEAEPLDWDME
+165 EKAEPLDWDME
-176 DGKFMEIMPKG
+176 DGKFMEIIPKG

-240 PEVIDDAEEFKKWI
+240 PKVIDDAEEFKKWI
-254 NATFYLLKGTK
+254 NATFYLLKGAK
-265 NWTDYLLHRETYS
+265 NWTDYLLHRETYG
-278 KILAAANRGYSAD
+278 KILAAANKGYSAD

-340 TYGIVPMKLEDY
+340 TYGIVPMRLEDY
-352 RKVIDE
+352 RRIMDE
-358 KLGKKQEKINSDP
+358 KMGKKQEKINSDP

>member
-1 MKQDLISKWYN
+1 MKQDLIGKWYN

-32 VITLKR
+32 KRTLVT
-38 WRKKQGISKE
+38 WRKNNSIIRTR
-48 KGGDRKSQHYKDNTT
+48 GGDHCSEEYK
-63 KIKVSLQNQS
+63 KAKC
-73 IKDNKEEKSKYQNQS
+73 KSKVQKSLKQS
-88 IISDQSIKI
+88 AISDQSEKS
-97 KVSNPLNQSAI
+97 KVQKQSESLIPKCKKQDAKLNESKVQKQSA
-108 LENQSIISD
+108 
-117 QSIKIKVSNPLNQSA
+117 
-132 ILENQSIKSE
+132 
-142 EIKVSKSEKQSDKS
+142 
-156 KCKNQSTTF
+156 TF

-314 GNYKYPYF
+314 GNYKYSYF

-340 TYGIVPMKLEDY
+340 TYGIVPMRLEDY
-352 RKVIDE
+352 RRIMDE
-358 KLGKKQEKINSDP
+358 KMGKKQEKINSDP

>member
-1 MKQDLISKWYN
+1 MKQDLIKKWYN
-12 PDLTDEQNVSLLKEH
+12 PELTDEQNVSLLKEH

-32 VITLKR
+32 KRTLIT
-38 WRKKQGISKE
+38 WRKNNSIIRTRGGDHCSKE
-48 KGGDRKSQHYKDNTT
+48 YKKANY
-63 KIKVSLQNQS
+63 
-73 IKDNKEEKSKYQNQS
+73 KSKVQKQS
-88 IISDQSIKI
+88 AISDQSEKS
-97 KVSNPLNQSAI
+97 KVQNSLKQSA
-108 LENQSIISD
+108 
-117 QSIKIKVSNPLNQSA
+117 KVTRP
-132 ILENQSIKSE
+132 
-142 EIKVSKSEKQSDKS
+142 
-156 KCKNQSTTF
+156 KCKNQSVTF
-165 EEAEPLDWDME
+165 EEAEPLDWDNE

-240 PEVIDDAEEFKKWI
+240 PKVIDDAEEFKKWI
-254 NATFYLLKGTK
+254 NATFYLLKGAK

-291 YEKGTTVEQ
+291 YKKGTTVEQ

-340 TYGIVPMKLEDY
+340 TYGIVPIRLEDY
-352 RKVIDE
+352 RRIIDE
-358 KLGKKQEKINSDP
+358 KMGKNQEKINSDP

-418 MRFVC
+418 MKFVC

>member
-1 MKQDLISKWYN
+1 MKQDLIKKWYN
-12 PDLTDEQNVSLLKEH
+12 PELTDEQNISLLKEH

-32 VITLKR
+32 KRTLIT
-38 WRKKQGISKE
+38 WRKNNSIIRTRGGDHCSKE
-48 KGGDRKSQHYKDNTT
+48 YK
-63 KIKVSLQNQS
+63 KAKC
-73 IKDNKEEKSKYQNQS
+73 KSKVQKS
-88 IISDQSIKI
+88 
-97 KVSNPLNQSAI
+97 LNQSAI
-108 LENQSIISD
+108 SD
-117 QSIKIKVSNPLNQSA
+117 QSEKSKVQKQSES
-132 ILENQSIKSE
+132 LVPKCKNQSIKSE
-142 EIKVSKSEKQSDKS
+142 EIKVSKSE
-156 KCKNQSTTF
+156 NQSAIF

-187 KITSEMYDKMFGDDS
+187 KITSEIYDKMFGDDS

-340 TYGIVPMKLEDY
+340 TYGIVPMRLEDY
-352 RKVIDE
+352 RRIMDE
-358 KLGKKQEKINSDP
+358 KMGKKQEKINSDP

-390 DEEEEIE
+390 EEEEISNK
-397 RKNYDKDISN
+397 KNYEKDISN

>member
-1 MKQDLISKWYN
+1 MKQDLIGKWYN

-48 KGGDRKSQHYKDNTT
+48 RGGDRKSQYYKDSVAET
-63 KIKVSLQNQS
+63 KVSLQNQS
-73 IKDNKEEKSKYQNQS
+73 IKIKVSNPDNNQSITSKSKYQELVKELRPKYQNQS
-88 IISDQSIKI
+88 IKKDET
-97 KVSNPLNQSAI
+97 KVSKPLNQSDI
-108 LENQSIISD
+108 
-117 QSIKIKVSNPLNQSA
+117 
-132 ILENQSIKSE
+132 SE
-142 EIKVSKSEKQSDKS
+142 EEGEV
-156 KCKNQSTTF
+156 
-165 EEAEPLDWDME
+165 LDWDNE
-176 DGKFMEIMPKG
+176 DGKFMEITPKG

-221 NETGDLPVKDV
+221 NETGDLPVKDI

-240 PEVIDDAEEFKKWI
+240 PKVIDDAEEFKKWI
-254 NATFYLLKGTK
+254 NATFYLLKGAK
-265 NWTDYLLHRETYS
+265 NWTDYLLHRETYG
-278 KILAAANRGYSAD
+278 KILAAANRGYSPD

-314 GNYKYPYF
+314 GTYKYPYF

-333 ACEDLYK
+333 ACEELYK
-340 TYGIVPMKLEDY
+340 TYGIVPMRLEDY
-352 RKVIDE
+352 RRVMDE
-358 KLGKKQEKINSDP
+358 KSGKKQEKINSDP

-390 DEEEEIE
+390 EEEEISNK
-397 RKNYDKDISN
+397 KNYDKDISN

>member
-1 MKQDLISKWYN
+1 MKKDLIGKWYN

-32 VITLKR
+32 LSTLRR
-38 WRKKQGISKE
+38 WRKSQSITKTM
-48 KGGDRKSQHYKDNTT
+48 GGDHKSEEYKKSKNQVV
-63 KIKVSLQNQS
+63 KLQKSSSQNQVF
-73 IKDNKEEKSKYQNQS
+73 KQNEYLKSSVQNQ
-88 IISDQSIKI
+88 
-97 KVSNPLNQSAI
+97 V
-108 LENQSIISD
+108 
-117 QSIKIKVSNPLNQSA
+117 V
-132 ILENQSIKSE
+132 KSE
-142 EIKVSKSEKQSDKS
+142 IKCSESSSQNEEQVVKTNEIKVSKPI
-156 KCKNQSTTF
+156 NQSAIS
-165 EEAEPLDWDME
+165 EEENEILDWDME

-187 KITSEMYDKMFGDDS
+187 KITSEIYDKMFGDDS

-340 TYGIVPMKLEDY
+340 TYGIVPMRLEDY
-352 RKVIDE
+352 RRIMDE
-358 KLGKKQEKINSDP
+358 KMGKKKEKINSDP